1 MNFGPQ
7 QIKALCLDFPGA
19 FEDHPFGPETTVYK
33 VRATS
38 DSAAK
43 VFALVWFDGARLRVN
58 LKCEPDLAE
67 QLRETYPEVT
77 PGYHMNKR
85 HWNSV
90 TLPAGWAPNPT
101 GLQHQHIH
109 DMIEDS
115 YDLIVSALPK
125 ADRML
130 LGWSAKTN

>member
-1 MNFGPQ
+1 MTFGPEHV
-7 QIKALCLDFPGA
+7 KMLCLEFPGA

-38 DSAAK
+38 SSAAK
-43 VFALVWFDGARLRVN
+43 VFALVWSDQERLRVN
-58 LKCEPDLAE
+58 LKSEPEVAE
-67 QLRETYPEVT
+67 QLRDNFPEVT

-90 TLPAGWAPNPT
+90 TLPTDWQPNAL
-101 GLQHQHIH
+101 GLQNQQIH

-115 YDLIVSALPK
+115 YDLVVSALPK
-125 ADRML
+125 ADRLL
-130 LGWSAKTN
+130 LGWSAKP